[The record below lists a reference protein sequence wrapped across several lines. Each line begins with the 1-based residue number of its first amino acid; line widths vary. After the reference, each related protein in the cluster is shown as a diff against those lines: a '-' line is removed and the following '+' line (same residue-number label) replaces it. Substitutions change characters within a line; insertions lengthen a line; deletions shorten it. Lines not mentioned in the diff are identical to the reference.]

1 MSYASCSSSS
11 SSAKAGNVGWR
22 TTAAATDAADLQS
35 HERRELIVSLLVDV
49 DDDHDHAMM
58 VGKLDDETIAM
69 GMRIGSSFIVVII
82 VFPY

>member
-1 MSYASCSSSS
+1 
-11 SSAKAGNVGWR
+11 
-22 TTAAATDAADLQS
+22 
-35 HERRELIVSLLVDV
+35 VDV

-58 VGKLDDETIAM
+58 VGKLDDETIAI